1 MNKQELDRLDTIL
14 NELNEFN
21 EDVRAFYMCNDELN
35 MHNTICNMRTELIS
49 ALEIVNDAENRMGH

>member
-14 NELNEFN
+14 NELSEFN
-21 EDVRAFYMCNDELN
+21 EDIRGFYMCNDELN

-49 ALEIVNDAENRMGH
+49 ALEIVNDAENRMSH